1 MVEHVASHPLHRL
14 PFEWHDLPVGRL
26 SIVGKGVVIEALP
39 YNDEAGRYD
48 HATLSLLEAEA
59 FAFAIQGEVSS
70 SVLDQLEIT
79 DLYFSVSAPYRITGT
94 LCLLCGSHHLYWTIG
109 FKNAAWR
116 VEQHGS
122 AAVHFP
128 DYA

>member
-1 MVEHVASHPLHRL
+1 MLEPVATHPLHRL
-14 PFEWHDLPVGRL
+14 PFEWHDLPVGRI
-26 SIVGKGVVIEALP
+26 SIVGKGVVIDALP

-59 FAFAIQGEVSS
+59 FAFDIQGDVSS
-70 SVLDQLEIT
+70 GVLDQLEIT
-79 DLYFSVSAPYRITGT
+79 DLDFSVSSPGRITG
-94 LCLLCGSHHLYWTIG
+94 LIGLLSGSHLYWTIR
-109 FKNAAWR
+109 FKNALWQ
-116 VEQHGS
+116 VDQHGS

>member
-1 MVEHVASHPLHRL
+1 MVEHAATHPLHRL

-26 SIVGKGVVIEALP
+26 SIVGKGVVIDALP

-48 HATLSLLEAEA
+48 HATLSLFEAEA
-59 FAFAIQGEVSS
+59 FAFDIQGEMAFG
-70 SVLDQLEIT
+70 VLDQLEIT
-79 DLYFSVSAPYRITGT
+79 DFDFSVSAPDRITGT
-94 LCLLCGSHHLYWTIG
+94 LGLLSGSHLYWTIA

-122 AAVHFP
+122 AAMQFP
-128 DYA
+128 DHA

>member
-1 MVEHVASHPLHRL
+1 MVEHAPTHPLHRL

-26 SIVGKGVVIEALP
+26 SIVGKGVVIDALP

-59 FAFAIQGEVSS
+59 FAFDFEGEVSS
-70 SVLDQLEIT
+70 HVLDQLEIT
-79 DLYFSVSAPYRITGT
+79 DFDFSVSSPGRITGT
-94 LCLLCGSHHLYWTIG
+94 VGLLSGGNLYWTIR

-116 VEQHGS
+116 VDQHGS
-122 AAVHFP
+122 AAVNFP
-128 DYA
+128 DYT